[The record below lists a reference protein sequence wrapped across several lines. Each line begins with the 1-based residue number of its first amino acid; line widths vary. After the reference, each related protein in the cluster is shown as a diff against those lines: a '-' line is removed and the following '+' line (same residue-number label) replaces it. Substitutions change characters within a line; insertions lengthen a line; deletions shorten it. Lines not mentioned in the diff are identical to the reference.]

1 MKNIQILPILFCIIL
16 VTTFSGLYAQSYAFE
31 STEREDG
38 TAFFA
43 LHKNTGQLSYML
55 DHYQDAGVWKT
66 YGGIVP
72 KVTTNELEFYVH
84 WREEGTAFFA
94 LDNKT
99 GQLYFMLDY
108 ADKAGIWQ
116 AYGGVII
123 RENKNKLSFQ
133 ASSRE
138 NGCAFFAMD
147 EYTGQVY
154 YMLDHGDKAGVWASY
169 GNFIGEH

>member
-1 MKNIQILPILFCIIL
+1 MKKLEILSMLLCFML
-16 VTTFSGLYAQSYAFE
+16 ATASSSLSAQSYAFE

-43 LHKNTGQLSYML
+43 LNKSTGQLSYML
-55 DHYQDAGVWKT
+55 DHYEDAGVWKN
-66 YGGIVP
+66 YGGLVP
-72 KVTTNELEFYVH
+72 KVTANELAFYVH

-94 LDNKT
+94 MDNKT

-108 ADKAGIWQ
+108 ADNAGEW
-116 AYGGVII
+116 AVYGNIII
-123 RENKNKLSFQ
+123 RENKNKLSLQ

-138 NGCAFFAMD
+138 KGCAFFAMD

-154 YMLDHGDKAGVWASY
+154 YMLDHSDNAGVWTSY
-169 GNFIGEH
+169 GQFIGEH